1 MTLAMQHDNT
11 MKQDEYDKIHAELD
25 QMESDIRKMID
36 EDLEKSKEMIAYF
49 VSMVSLNY
57 KNLEK

>member
-1 MTLAMQHDNT
+1 

-36 EDLEKSKEMIAYF
+36 EDPEKSKEMIAYF

>member
-1 MTLAMQHDNT
+1 MQHDNT